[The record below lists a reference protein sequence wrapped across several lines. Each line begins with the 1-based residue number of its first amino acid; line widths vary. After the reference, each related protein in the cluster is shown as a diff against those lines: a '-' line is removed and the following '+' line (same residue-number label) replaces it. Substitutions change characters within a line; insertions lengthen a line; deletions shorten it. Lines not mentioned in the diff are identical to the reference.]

1 MEAGGVKIAPAI
13 QRVAINKQTEV
24 IIMRKLTYLAVLEPS
39 TDGYGVFFP
48 DLPGCT
54 SFGST
59 VEEAQ
64 ENAKEALELHIYGM
78 EQDGETLPTPSKN
91 ISKDIVADGIAT
103 AVSVFP
109 DVVKNDMD
117 NKRVKTNTTIPLW
130 LKRAAEARNVNYS
143 RILEVSLL
151 DLEDKGQIPTNRK
164 QAL

>member
-1 MEAGGVKIAPAI
+1 
-13 QRVAINKQTEV
+13 
-24 IIMRKLTYLAVLEPS
+24 MRKLTYLAVLEPS
-39 TDGYGVFFP
+39 ADGYGVFFP

-78 EQDGETLPTPSKN
+78 EQDGDPLPVPSKN
-91 ISKDIVADGIAT
+91 ISKEDASLGIVV
-103 AVSVFP
+103 AVSIFP

-151 DLEDKGQIPTNRK
+151 EYLGLEDKAQNHNDAQKLG
-164 QAL
+164 